1 MGTKKNKYDI
11 IVVGGGHAGIEA
23 ALASKKRGFNTLLIT
38 LRADL
43 IGQMSCNPSVGGGA
57 KSQLVFEVDA
67 LGGEIGYN
75 TDKTGIQFKM
85 LNSKKGPAIWA
96 LRAQSDRKK
105 YREAITKTVKK
116 EITVKEGEVTELI
129 LEEKQIKGLKI
140 SSGEEFFS
148 DAVIL
153 TTGTF
158 LSGLIHIGL
167 KSFPSGRLGEPP
179 SAELSESLEK
189 HGLQLGRLKTGTSAR
204 ADMRTID
211 LSETT
216 LQPGDEKPLNFSYRT
231 KNFDPPNI
239 SCYLTWTNNRTHN
252 IIRENLE
259 YSPLVQGKI
268 TGTEPR
274 YCPSLETKILKF
286 PEKDHHHVF
295 IEPDGLDTPVVYL
308 NGVSSSLP
316 EEIQIRFLKTIPGL
330 EDMEIF
336 KPGYAVEY
344 DFVPPTQLKHSLET
358 KKIEGLFL
366 AGQINGTS
374 GYEEA
379 SAQGIIAGVN
389 ATLKIEEREPL
400 ILRRDEA
407 YIGVLID
414 DLVIKGTEEP
424 YRIFTSRAE
433 HRLLLRQDNADLRLT
448 SYGYDLG
455 LLDKDRFEEIEEK
468 RKRIKETEK
477 MLKKTFITPKDVP
490 AIKKPVSAFNLPKRS
505 DFNMDDVKKITGINI
520 EEDVIKTVEIDI
532 RYDGYMQRAKRKI
545 KELKK
550 MENVRIPPDT
560 DYSEIQG
567 ICTES
572 IEKLN
577 NIKPR
582 TFGQAS
588 RVSGVKPTDM
598 QALMSYIRRTKTHD
612 SRKELTKEKSIKK

>member
-1 MGTKKNKYDI
+1 MEKETNKFDV

-23 ALASKKRGFNTLLIT
+23 ALASSRRGFDTLLLTISPEF
-38 LRADL
+38 
-43 IGQMSCNPSVGGGA
+43 IGQMSCNPSMGGGA
-57 KSQLVFEVDA
+57 KSQLVFEVDS
-67 LGGEIGYN
+67 LGGEIAYN

-85 LNSKKGPAIWA
+85 LNAKKGPAIWA
-96 LRAQSDRKK
+96 LRAQSDRKN
-105 YREAITKTVKK
+105 YRKTIKKTLKSEVTVKD
-116 EITVKEGEVTELI
+116 GEVTELI
-129 LEEKQIKGLKI
+129 LERNKIKGVKTA
-140 SSGEEFFS
+140 SGKEFFS
-148 DAVIL
+148 NAVIL

-167 KSFPSGRLGEPP
+167 ESFPSGRLGEPP
-179 SAELSESLEK
+179 SQGLSDSLKEN
-189 HGLQLGRLKTGTSAR
+189 GLKLGRLKTGTSAR

-211 LSETT
+211 FSKTT
-216 LQPGDEKPLNFSYRT
+216 IQPGDEKPLNFSHRT

-239 SCYLTWTNNRTHN
+239 PCYLTWTNKNTHN
-252 IIRENLE
+252 IIRGSLK

-268 TGTEPR
+268 TGIEPR

-286 PEKDHHHVF
+286 PEKTHHHVF
-295 IEPDGLDTPVVYL
+295 IEPDGLDTYEVYL

-316 EEIQIRFLKTIPGL
+316 EEIQIKFLKTIPGL
-330 EDMEIF
+330 ENIEIF

-358 KKIEGLFL
+358 NAVENLFL

-379 SAQGIIAGVN
+379 AAQGIIAGIN
-389 ATLKIEEREPL
+389 ATLKIEKRECL
-400 ILRRDEA
+400 TLRRDEA

-424 YRIFTSRAE
+424 YRMFTSRAE
-433 HRLLLRQDNADLRLT
+433 HRLILRQDNADLRL
-448 SYGYDLG
+448 SRYGYELG
-455 LLDKDRFEEIEEK
+455 LLNKERYEEVEEK
-468 RKRIKETEK
+468 RKKIEETEEL
-477 MLKKTFITPKDVP
+477 LKKTFITPKDVP
-490 AIKKPVSAFNLPKRS
+490 EIKKPISAFSLAKRA
-505 DFNMDDVKKITGINI
+505 DFNIDDIEKATGII
-520 EEDVIKTVEIDI
+520 IDRDIKNTMEINI
-532 RYDGYMQRAKRKI
+532 RYDGYTERAIRKI

-550 MENVRIPPDT
+550 MENIRIPPDT
-560 DYSEIQG
+560 NYNEIQG

-577 NIKPR
+577 RIKPE

-598 QALMSYIRRTKTHD
+598 QALMSYISRIKNTRDPRKT
-612 SRKELTKEKSIKK
+612 TEKQGARE

>member
-1 MGTKKNKYDI
+1 MKLKTNKFDV

-23 ALASKKRGFNTLLIT
+23 ALASKRRGFSTLLLTISPE
-38 LRADL
+38 L

-67 LGGEIGYN
+67 LGGEIAYN

-85 LNSKKGPAIWA
+85 LNAKKGPAIWA

-105 YREAITKTVKK
+105 YRNTIRKALTKEV
-116 EITVKEGEVTELI
+116 TVKEGEVTDLI
-129 LEEKQIKGLKI
+129 LEEKKIKGVKTAA
-140 SSGEEFFS
+140 EQEFLS

-167 KSFPSGRLGEPP
+167 ESFPSGRLGEPP
-179 SAELSESLEK
+179 SEGLSGSLINT
-189 HGLQLGRLKTGTSAR
+189 GLKLGRLKTGTSAR

-211 LSETT
+211 LSKTT
-216 LQPGDEKPLNFSYRT
+216 IQPGDEKPLNFSHRT
-231 KNFDPPNI
+231 KKFNPPNVP
-239 SCYLTWTNNRTHN
+239 CYLTWTNEYTHN
-252 IIRENLE
+252 IIRENLK

-268 TGTEPR
+268 TGIEPR
-274 YCPSLETKILKF
+274 YCPSLETKVLKF
-286 PEKDHHHVF
+286 PEKTHHHVF
-295 IEPDGLDTPVVYL
+295 IEPDGLDTYEVYL

-316 EEIQIRFLKTIPGL
+316 EEIQIKFLKTIPGL
-330 EDMEIF
+330 ENIEIF

-344 DFVPPTQLKHSLET
+344 DFVPPTQLRHSLET
-358 KKIEGLFL
+358 KEIKGLFL

-379 SAQGIIAGVN
+379 AAQGIIAGIN
-389 ATLKIEEREPL
+389 ATLKLEKKEPL
-400 ILRRDEA
+400 TLRRDEA

-414 DLVIKGTEEP
+414 DLVMKGTEEP
-424 YRIFTSRAE
+424 YRMFTSRAE

-448 SYGYDLG
+448 MYGYKLG
-455 LLDKDRFEEIEEK
+455 LVSKERYKKVEEK
-468 RKRIKETEK
+468 RKKAEKTEK
-477 MLKKTFITPKDVP
+477 LLKKTIVTPKAVP
-490 AIKKPVSAFNLPKRS
+490 AIKKPVSAFSLAKRA
-505 DFNMDDVKKITGINI
+505 DFNINDVEKLTGIKI
-520 EEDVIKTVEIDI
+520 EKEVRETVEIDI
-532 RYDGYMQRAKRKI
+532 RYDGYTQRAKRKI
-545 KELKK
+545 KELEK
-550 MENVRIPPDT
+550 MENVRIPPGT
-560 DYSEIQG
+560 NFAEIQG

-577 NIKPR
+577 KIKPE

-598 QALMSYIRRTKTHD
+598 QALMSYI
-612 SRKELTKEKSIKK
+612 SRIKNSRNSKQRANQKKIG

>member
-1 MGTKKNKYDI
+1 MKLKTNKFDV

-23 ALASKKRGFNTLLIT
+23 ALASKRRGFSTLLLTISPE
-38 LRADL
+38 L

-67 LGGEIGYN
+67 LGGEIAYN

-85 LNSKKGPAIWA
+85 LNAKKGPAIWA

-105 YREAITKTVKK
+105 YRNTIRKALTKEV
-116 EITVKEGEVTELI
+116 TVKEGEVTDLI
-129 LEEKQIKGLKI
+129 LEEKKIKGVKTAA
-140 SSGEEFFS
+140 EQEFLS

-167 KSFPSGRLGEPP
+167 ESFPSGRLGEPP
-179 SAELSESLEK
+179 SEGLSESLRNI
-189 HGLQLGRLKTGTSAR
+189 GLKLGRLKTGTSAR

-211 LSETT
+211 LSKTT
-216 LQPGDEKPLNFSYRT
+216 IQPGDEKPLNFSHRT
-231 KNFDPPNI
+231 KKFNPPNVP
-239 SCYLTWTNNRTHN
+239 CYLTWTNEYTHN
-252 IIRENLE
+252 IIRENLK

-268 TGTEPR
+268 TGIEPR
-274 YCPSLETKILKF
+274 YCPSLETKVLKF
-286 PEKDHHHVF
+286 PEKTHHHVF
-295 IEPDGLDTPVVYL
+295 IEPDGLDTYEVYL

-316 EEIQIRFLKTIPGL
+316 EEIQIKFLKTIPGL
-330 EDMEIF
+330 ENIEIF

-344 DFVPPTQLKHSLET
+344 DFVPPTQLRHSLET
-358 KKIEGLFL
+358 KEIKGLFL

-379 SAQGIIAGVN
+379 AAQGIIAGIN
-389 ATLKIEEREPL
+389 ATLKLEKKEPL
-400 ILRRDEA
+400 TLRRDEA

-414 DLVIKGTEEP
+414 DLVMKGTEEP
-424 YRIFTSRAE
+424 YRMFTSRAE

-448 SYGYDLG
+448 MYGYKLG
-455 LLDKDRFEEIEEK
+455 LVSKERYKKVEEK
-468 RKRIKETEK
+468 RKKAEKTEK
-477 MLKKTFITPKDVP
+477 LLKKTIVTPKAVP
-490 AIKKPVSAFNLPKRS
+490 AIKKPVSAFSLAKRA
-505 DFNMDDVKKITGINI
+505 DFNINDVEKLTGIKI
-520 EEDVIKTVEIDI
+520 EKEVRETVEIDI
-532 RYDGYMQRAKRKI
+532 RYDGYTQRAKRKI
-545 KELKK
+545 KELEK
-550 MENVRIPPDT
+550 MENVRIPPGT
-560 DYSEIQG
+560 NFAEIQG

-577 NIKPR
+577 KIKPE

-598 QALMSYIRRTKTHD
+598 QALMSYI
-612 SRKELTKEKSIKK
+612 SRIKNSRNSKQRANQKKIG